1 MYTKT
6 FDRNGTTVSYA
17 ELVSPRQLRD
27 LAKAHGMTGAEA
39 RRIAQDGWGLHSM
52 ASKEMLDAIA
62 DGQTRTEMQLM
73 ALRQVEGN
81 FGILVYQVDEHQYRF
96 VLPLSESTSREL
108 LSTLARQN
116 ITITWHPVEGGAT
129 RKTRHQLPSERV
141 SPVIDLCQEELAT
154 SVEVTARMLST
165 ALASLTSR
173 EYVPS
178 LIDGVGVKAVYVAI
192 VYEKDS
198 LEVIADSL
206 V

>member
-6 FDRNGTTVSYA
+6 FDRDGTTVSFA
-17 ELVSPRQLRD
+17 ELISPRQLRY

-39 RRIAQDGWGLHSM
+39 RRFAQDGAGLNCM
-52 ASKEMLDAIA
+52 APKEMLDAIV
-62 DGQTRTEMQLM
+62 DGQRRTEMQLM
-73 ALRQVEGN
+73 LLRQVEGN
-81 FGILVYQVDEHQYRF
+81 FGILVYQVDQHQYRF

-116 ITITWHPVEGGAT
+116 ITITWHPFGEGAT

-165 ALASLTSR
+165 ALASLTCR

-178 LIDGVGVKAVYVAI
+178 LIDGVGVKAVYVAV
-192 VYEKDS
+192 VYEQDR
-198 LEVIADSL
+198 LEVIADSF